1 MYVLVYNI
9 FTVTIHLPTSGHNI
23 IDNRCCGKDLYKL
36 RKRGIMKR
44 LTKRNKNGIA
54 YIANA
59 DGLTKKDQEIVGSK
73 VVLESLYAIFQKLA
87 DYEDR
92 EEEEGE

>member
-1 MYVLVYNI
+1 
-9 FTVTIHLPTSGHNI
+9 
-23 IDNRCCGKDLYKL
+23 
-36 RKRGIMKR
+36 MKR
-44 LTKRNKNGIA
+44 LTKRNENGIA

-73 VVLESLYAIFQKLA
+73 VILESLYAMFQKLV

-92 EEEEGE
+92 EDREESEGE